1 VSTRIDDA
9 VVTRGQ
15 AEKMASIPEFMAEL
29 KAIGDEFS
37 ASVRVSPLFGRF
49 MSGQVTRNEYVAF
62 LQQAYHYVK
71 ATNPNLNAA
80 AASLRRYFGA
90 DRAVLADRLAEHAS
104 EEFGHHIW
112 ILDDLE
118 ALGEPREK
126 IDQVVICPAIQAYL
140 AYFHHLANS
149 RHAVGFFGQ
158 AYVLEG
164 GAVSSADALLK
175 ALTERSRIPNIRN
188 AVKFTELHGIV
199 DVGHVEELMKILE
212 KITEPAD
219 QREALLS
226 ARVTAQ
232 LWLDM
237 AEYLDRV
244 GQPRA
249 V

>member
-1 VSTRIDDA
+1 VSTRLDER
-9 VVTRGQ
+9 VVTQ
-15 AEKMASIPEFMAEL
+15 SQVETMASIPEFLAEL
-29 KAIGDEFS
+29 KVIGDEFS
-37 ASVRVSPLFGRF
+37 GAVRVSPLVGRF
-49 MSGQVTRNEYVAF
+49 VSGRVTRDEYVAF

-71 ATNPNLNAA
+71 ATNPNLTAA
-80 AASLRRYFGA
+80 AASLREYFGA
-90 DRAVLADRLAEHAS
+90 DRAALADRLAEHAA
-104 EEFGHHIW
+104 EELGHHLW

-126 IDQVVICPAIQAYL
+126 IDQIVICPPIHAYL

-175 ALTERSRIPNIRN
+175 ALTERSSIPNIRN

-199 DVGHVEELMKILE
+199 DVGHVEELMKILK
-212 KITEPAD
+212 KITDPTD
-219 QREALLS
+219 QCEAVLS

-237 AEYLDRV
+237 VEYLDRV
-244 GQPRA
+244 SVGNTP
-249 V
+249 